1 MSISFVCIVCPR
13 GCQLHIDDDGNV
25 TGNFCPRGK
34 KYALD
39 EITCPKRT
47 LTSSI
52 RVDNRKDLLVSVKTD
67 KAIPKDKIFEAMKI
81 IDTLKVSAP
90 CYIDQII
97 YKDFIEDGVNLIIT
111 KEIL

>member
-1 MSISFVCIVCPR
+1 MSKSFVCIVCPR

>member
-1 MSISFVCIVCPR
+1 MSKSFVCIVCPR

-90 CYIDQII
+90 CYIYQII